1 VSAKPT
7 LPAVARSRRFQ
18 QALGRRLTVLERDLP
33 AALDHDADAL
43 HRTRVASRRL
53 REVLPVI
60 EKTSATAAPPLR
72 KSRGRVRRLPRA
84 LGGVRELDVALEL
97 LNEIASGHPHLER
110 ATMAVRAEIQR
121 ERAGRYADMIRSLED
136 IKPGRLTRELAS
148 LTEVPNATAP
158 RAEQQRRLHGR
169 LLRRAAALDRAI
181 LAAGALYAFDR
192 LHLVRIAAKKLRYV
206 LELVAELTHVRT
218 VRLVKKLKASQEL
231 LGRLHDLEVLAAY
244 VRRVRELPAPYGK
257 GRGVRGQGLIGVI
270 EMETREL
277 HAEYLRRTG
286 MLHAVTAA
294 CREEISGRLR

>member
-7 LPAVARSRRFQ
+7 LPSVARSRRFQ
-18 QALGRRLTVLERDLP
+18 QALGRRLSVLERDLP
-33 AALDHDADAL
+33 AALEHDADAL

-60 EKTSATAAPPLR
+60 ERSAAIAAPPLR
-72 KSRGRVRRLPRA
+72 KSRGRVRRLTRA

-97 LNEIASGHPHLER
+97 LDEIATRHPHLER
-110 ATMAVRAEIQR
+110 AAAAVRAEIQR

-148 LTEVPNATAP
+148 LVEVPDATAP
-158 RAEQQRRLHGR
+158 SAEQQRRLHGR
-169 LLRRAAALDRAI
+169 LVRRAAALDQAI
-181 LAAGALYAFDR
+181 EQAGALYAFDR

-206 LELVAELTHVRT
+206 LELVAELTRIRT
-218 VRLVKKLKASQEL
+218 TRLVSKLKATQDL

-244 VRRVRELPAPYGK
+244 VRRVRETPAPLGPGHA
-257 GRGVRGQGLIGVI
+257 GRRRGLIGVI
-270 EMETREL
+270 ETETREL

-286 MLHAVTAA
+286 MLQAVTAA
-294 CREEISGRLR
+294 CRQEVSARLR